1 MNSYDHWRARFR
13 ATRAE
18 VSLRLLV
25 DLAEN
30 VDKMADVEVRKEK
43 KKKKIKEEPL
53 DGDDIGTLQKQ
64 GNFQIK
70 PSSKIA
76 ELDTSQWP
84 LLLKNFDKLNIRSNH
99 YTPLAHG
106 SSPLNRDIKEY
117 MKTGFINLDKPSNP
131 SSHEVVA
138 WIKKILKVE
147 KTGHSGTLDPKVT
160 GCLIVC
166 IDRATR
172 LVKSQQSAGKEYV
185 AIFKLHG
192 AVESVAKVRQGLEKL
207 RGALFQR
214 PPLISA
220 VKRQLRVRT
229 VYDSKL
235 LDYDETRN
243 MGVFWVSCEAGSY
256 IRTMCVHLGLVLGVG
271 GQMLELRRVRSGIQ
285 SERDGMVTMHD
296 VLDAMWLY
304 ENHKDESMLR
314 RVIKPL
320 EGLLVNHKRI
330 IMKDSSVNAVC
341 YGAKITLPGVLRYE
355 DGIEIDQEI
364 VICTTKGEAICLA
377 IALMTTATMAS
388 CDHGVVAKIK
398 RVIMERDT
406 YPRKWGLGPKASAKK
421 ALIAAGKLDKFGR
434 PNENTPKEWLTGY
447 VDYNAK
453 KPAAQEVSPTNGSSE
468 PSKRKLSTSSVEETA
483 AAAVSEET
491 PSKDKK
497 KKKKKHKGDEEAP
510 EAAEE
515 EAEPV
520 EKEKK
525 KKKKKDK
532 DRDRDEAQ
540 E

>member
-1 MNSYDHWRARFR
+1 M
-13 ATRAE
+13 AE
-18 VSLRLLV
+18 VEIKR
-25 DLAEN
+25 
-30 VDKMADVEVRKEK
+30 EK
-43 KKKKIKEEPL
+43 KKKRIKEEPI
-53 DGDDIGTLQKQ
+53 DDDDVGTLQKSA
-64 GNFQIK
+64 NFTLK
-70 PSSKIA
+70 PSAKA
-76 ELDTSQWP
+76 AKLDTSKWP
-84 LLLKNFDKLNIRSNH
+84 LLLKNFDKLNVRTNH
-99 YTPLAHG
+99 YTPLPHG

-117 MKTGFINLDKPSNP
+117 IKSGFINLDKPSNP

-138 WIKKILKVE
+138 WIKRILKVD

-166 IDRATR
+166 IDRTTR

-185 AIFKLHG
+185 AIFKLHSP
-192 AVESVAKVRQGLEKL
+192 VESVSKVRQGLEKL

-235 LDYDETRN
+235 LDYDESRN

-256 IRTMCVHLGLVLGVG
+256 IRTMCVHLGLILGVG

-285 SERDGMVTMHD
+285 TERDNIVTMHD
-296 VLDAMWLY
+296 VLDAMYLY

-314 RVIKPL
+314 RVIRPL
-320 EGLLVNHKRI
+320 EGLLINHKRI
-330 IMKDSSVNAVC
+330 IMKDSSINAVC
-341 YGAKITLPGVLRYE
+341 YGAKIMLPGVLRYE

-377 IALMTTATMAS
+377 IAQMTTATMAS

-421 ALIAAGKLDKFGR
+421 ALIAAGKLDKYGR
-434 PNENTPKEWLTGY
+434 ANENTPKEWLTSF

-453 KPAAQEVSPTNGSSE
+453 KPAAIVAPQAAWEIHPQEETR
-468 PSKRKLSTSSVEETA
+468 KRKLSVSGQGDVTITTA
-483 AAAVSEET
+483 IADENCER
-491 PSKDKK
+491 
-497 KKKKKHKGDEEAP
+497 KKKKHKVDEEEVKDP
-510 EAAEE
+510 TTPQAADENTK
-515 EAEPV
+515 
-520 EKEKK
+520 KEKK
-525 KKKKKDK
+525 KKRKKDK
-532 DRDRDEAQ
+532 DRELN
-540 E
+540 EVE

>member
-1 MNSYDHWRARFR
+1 
-13 ATRAE
+13 
-18 VSLRLLV
+18 
-25 DLAEN
+25 
-30 VDKMADVEVRKEK
+30 MADGDVRKEK
-43 KKKKIKEEPL
+43 RKKKIKEEPV
-53 DGDDIGTLQKQ
+53 DADDIGTLQKQ

-84 LLLKNFDKLNIRSNH
+84 LLLKSFDKLNIRSNH

-214 PPLISA
+214 TPLISA

-235 LDYDETRN
+235 LDYDESRN

-285 SERDGMVTMHD
+285 SEGDGMVTMHD

-341 YGAKITLPGVLRYE
+341 YGAKIMLPGVLRYE

-377 IALMTTATMAS
+377 IALMTTATMSS

-398 RVIMERDT
+398 RVIMERDI
-406 YPRKWGLGPKASAKK
+406 YPRKWGLGPKASARK

-434 PNENTPKEWLTGY
+434 PNENTPKEWLTGF

-453 KPAAQEVSPTNGSSE
+453 KPAAAVAPQTPVKETGSNGSDE
-468 PSKRKLSTSSVEETA
+468 PSKRKLSTSSTEEA
-483 AAAVSEET
+483 AQGTGAEDSSAKT
-491 PSKDKK
+491 D
-497 KKKKKHKGDEEAP
+497 KKKKKHKGEEGSP
-510 EAAEE
+510 AAEK
-515 EAEPV
+515 EATADVEPV
-520 EKEKK
+520 KNEKK

-532 DRDRDEAQ
+532 DREREEAQ